1 MSSFVYLD
9 WLDRRDII
17 KVDVLSNLDKARS
30 GKYSES
36 SILNYFVVHHLYII
50 DTIDIC

>member
-1 MSSFVYLD
+1 MSSFVFLD

-30 GKYSES
+30 G
-36 SILNYFVVHHLYII
+36 ILNCFVVHHLYMI

>member
-30 GKYSES
+30 GKS
-36 SILNYFVVHHLYII
+36 SILNYFVVHYLYII